1 MQNLACTHES
11 LAEHCCSSLPSWHWQ
26 TCSGE
31 PCPVSPAGAA
41 HLVWIHTCYN
51 TRVNTINLIVT
62 LKPDILI
69 IPIPLSHGSPQ
80 FPHPHD
86 IESPEEW
93 VKGRVGNGPDH
104 PDVVILLI
112 HHQQGCAHPT
122 QYHMQ
127 QEYQRGEGW
136 ALNSLLF
143 IANQMLDDS

>member
-1 MQNLACTHES
+1 MNLWQSTAAAASHHGIGK
-11 LAEHCCSSLPSWHWQ
+11 LA
-26 TCSGE
+26 
-31 PCPVSPAGAA
+31 
-41 HLVWIHTCYN
+41 LVNHVLYPQLELHTLLGSILA
-51 TRVNTINLIVT
+51 TVQGLIVT

-112 HHQQGCAHPT
+112 HNQQSCPHPT
-122 QYHMQ
+122 HYHMQ
-127 QEYQRGEGW
+127 QEYQRGEG
-136 ALNSLLF
+136 
-143 IANQMLDDS
+143 